1 MLQLLFY
8 AINCLNA
15 AMHTPGQD
23 QQSHAGTDFQHRLW
37 PSTVRAHFQQSF
49 AFVTT
54 RIFLFFYFFF
64 VNITFSFS
72 NPFQIPKMIQIFLEV
87 AVLAS
92 FSGNVDFE
100 YLKVRSPNLSLDIW
114 KSDQGLAVSVSNR
127 DLKLFSQKIISEIWL
142 RTSATRE
149 KRWEIIF

>member
-1 MLQLLFY
+1 
-8 AINCLNA
+8 
-15 AMHTPGQD
+15 
-23 QQSHAGTDFQHRLW
+23 
-37 PSTVRAHFQQSF
+37 
-49 AFVTT
+49 
-54 RIFLFFYFFF
+54 
-64 VNITFSFS
+64 
-72 NPFQIPKMIQIFLEV
+72 MIQIFLEV

>member
-1 MLQLLFY
+1 M
-8 AINCLNA
+8 NA
-15 AMHTPGQD
+15 PLHSPGQD
-23 QQSHAGTDFQHRLW
+23 QLSHAGTDFGQGTGYDLAQSGPTSNRVLLLW
-37 PSTVRAHFQQSF
+37 LLDF
-49 AFVTT
+49 
-54 RIFLFFYFFF
+54 FLLLLFL

-72 NPFQIPKMIQIFLEV
+72 NPFQIPKMIQFFLEV

-114 KSDQGLAVSVSNR
+114 KSDQGLANSVSNR
-127 DLKLFSQKIISEIWL
+127 DLKLFSQKIISEICL
-142 RTSATRE
+142 RISATRE